1 MNGALIVAKEVQYYA
16 AVCLTGDIG
25 FTDVEEWQEL
35 QTRLTSGIKEL
46 DEWEGENPDEE
57 AERLLAI
64 LMGYC
69 VAVRDG
75 RRIHRALERAEQVF
89 PRVQDSVLKC
99 HLAVFCYME
108 WRDEELGEWAYRL
121 IEEQKASGRG
131 EEVAMVE
138 KLLETMEESEAA
150 VR

>member
-25 FTDVEEWQEL
+25 FTDVEDWQEL

-89 PRVQDSVLKC
+89 PWVQDSVLKC
-99 HLAVFCYME
+99 HKF
-108 WRDEELGEWAYRL
+108 
-121 IEEQKASGRG
+121 
-131 EEVAMVE
+131 
-138 KLLETMEESEAA
+138 
-150 VR
+150 